1 MILFGTGGIRGV
13 MRKGEFDEDTV
24 KRASLSVAFWMK
36 QRKLKSVV
44 IAYDTRKNSREFAEL
59 AGRVFAGEG
68 IEAYVFPEPTPTPVL
83 SFAVRHMKAGA
94 GVVITASHNP
104 PEYNGYKVYTWDGVQ
119 AIPEYT
125 DEITEIY
132 KKVDISGVREGGF
145 KHVPSEVKESYIE
158 KVVEIVSN
166 LPRRTDLDVAYSP
179 LHGTGAN
186 YVPEVLRR
194 LGFKVRPVE
203 EQMKPDPNFSTV
215 PTPNPE
221 EDEALVLLNKKEATL
236 GLATDPDCDRVGVV
250 YRGRRLTGNQVGVL
264 LTDFLLEHVK
274 VENPLVIKT
283 IVTTDM
289 VRPIC
294 EERGA
299 YLEETPT
306 GFKFIGHL
314 IEEHTKKGDR
324 NFVFGFEESCGYL
337 AGDHARDKDGVVGS
351 VLSAIAFSNYDPYE
365 KLEELYRKYGY
376 YMEKLINFKFE
387 DVSKAIE
394 IYNSLKEYDGII
406 DYSKGYK
413 GIIPNETIAFVFEK
427 SRIFVRP
434 SGTEPKLKV
443 YIHVRGDT
451 REESENLMKESERK
465 IREILK
471 L

>member
-13 MRKGEFDEDTV
+13 MRKGEFDEETV
-24 KRASLSVAFWMK
+24 KRASLSTALWLK
-36 QRKLKSVV
+36 EKGQKSVV

-68 IEAYVFPEPTPTPVL
+68 LEAYVFPEPTPTPVL
-83 SFAVRHMKAGA
+83 SFAVRYMKAGG
-94 GVVITASHNP
+94 GVVVTASHNP
-104 PEYNGYKVYTWDGVQ
+104 PEYNGYKVYTWNGVQ

-132 KKVDISGVREGGF
+132 KKVDTSRVKEGEIKF
-145 KHVPSEVKESYIE
+145 VPPEVKESYINTVLE
-158 KVVEIVSN
+158 LVSN
-166 LPRRTDLDVAYSP
+166 LPMKTDLDIAYSP

-186 YVPEVLRR
+186 YVPEVLKR
-194 LGFKVRPVE
+194 LGFKVRLVE
-203 EQMKPDPNFSTV
+203 EQMKPDPNFSTA

-221 EDEALVLLNKKEATL
+221 EDEALVLLNKKGATL

-250 YRGRRLTGNQVGVL
+250 FRGRRLTGNQVGVL
-264 LTDFLLEHVK
+264 LTDFLLDYVK

-294 EERGA
+294 EEKGA
-299 YLEETPT
+299 FLEETPT

-314 IEEHTKKGDR
+314 IEEHSRKGDR

-337 AGDHARDKDGVVGS
+337 AGTHARDKDGVVGS
-351 VLSAIAFSNYDPYE
+351 VLSAIAFSNHDPYE
-365 KLEELYRKYGY
+365 KLEELYQKHGY
-376 YMEKLINFKFE
+376 YMEKLINFKVE
-387 DVSKAIE
+387 DVEKAIK
-394 IYNSLKEYDGII
+394 IYESLKTRNDII
-406 DYSKGYK
+406 DYSKGC
-413 GIIPNETIAFVFEK
+413 GNVIPNETIAFVFEK

-451 REESENLMKESERK
+451 REEAEELIRENEKK
-465 IREILK
+465 IEEILK

>member
-1 MILFGTGGIRGV
+1 MILFGTGGIRGI
-13 MRKGEFDEDTV
+13 MRKGEFDEETV
-24 KRASLSVAFWMK
+24 IRASLSVALWMREK
-36 QRKLKSVV
+36 GLKDVV
-44 IAYDTRKNSREFAEL
+44 VAYDTRKNSREFAEL
-59 AGRVFAGEG
+59 TAKVFAGQG
-68 IEAYVFPEPTPTPVL
+68 MKAYVFPEPTPTPVL
-83 SFAVRHMKAGA
+83 SYAVRTMKTGV

-104 PEYNGYKVYTWDGVQ
+104 PDYNGYKVYTWDGVQ

-132 KKVDISGVREGGF
+132 KRVDTSSVREGKF
-145 KHVPSEVKESYIE
+145 EPVPPEVKESYIE
-158 KVVEIVSN
+158 RVVGSFSKFPMN
-166 LPRRTDLDVAYSP
+166 TKLDVAYSP

-186 YVPEVLRR
+186 YVPEVLKR
-194 LGFKVRPVE
+194 LGFNVRLVE
-203 EQMKPDPNFSTV
+203 EQMGPDPNFSTV

-221 EDEALVLLNKKEATL
+221 EDTALVLLNRKNATL

-250 YRGRRLTGNQVGVL
+250 YSGKRLTGNQVGVL
-264 LTDFLLEHVK
+264 LTDFLLEHTR

-294 EERGA
+294 EEKGA

-337 AGDHARDKDGVVGS
+337 AGDFVRDKDGVIAS
-351 VLSAIAFSNYDPYE
+351 VLAAIAFSNYDPYGR
-365 KLEELYRKYGY
+365 LEELYRKYGY
-376 YMEKLINFKFE
+376 YVEKLLNVNLSSVE
-387 DVSKAIE
+387 EAE
-394 IYNSLKEYDGII
+394 RLYQSLKDREGII
-406 DYSKGYK
+406 DYSKGYN
-413 GIIPNETIAFVFEK
+413 GVIPNETILFVFDNI
-427 SRIFVRP
+427 RIFVRP

-443 YIHVRGDT
+443 YIHVRETT
-451 REESENLMKESERK
+451 RERAEKAIEEAQKK
-465 IREILK
+465 VKEILR

>member
-1 MILFGTGGIRGV
+1 M
-13 MRKGEFDEDTV
+13 
-24 KRASLSVAFWMK
+24 
-36 QRKLKSVV
+36 
-44 IAYDTRKNSREFAEL
+44 
-59 AGRVFAGEG
+59 
-68 IEAYVFPEPTPTPVL
+68 
-83 SFAVRHMKAGA
+83 
-94 GVVITASHNP
+94 
-104 PEYNGYKVYTWDGVQ
+104 
-119 AIPEYT
+119 
-125 DEITEIY
+125 
-132 KKVDISGVREGGF
+132 REGGF

-406 DYSKGYK
+406 DYSRGYK

>member
-13 MRKGEFDEDTV
+13 MRKGEFDEEAV
-24 KRASLSVAFWMK
+24 IRASLSVALWMK
-36 QRKLKSVV
+36 EKGVRDVV
-44 IAYDTRKNSREFAEL
+44 VAYDTRRNSREFAEL
-59 AGRVFAGEG
+59 TARVFAGQG
-68 IEAYVFPEPTPTPVL
+68 MKAYVFSEPTPTPVL
-83 SFAVRHMKAGA
+83 SYAVRTLKTGA

-104 PEYNGYKVYTWDGVQ
+104 PEYNGYKVYTWNGVQ

-132 KKVDISGVREGGF
+132 KRVDTSSVREGEF
-145 KHVPSEVKESYIE
+145 EPVPPEVKESYVE
-158 KVVEIVSN
+158 KVVESFSKFPMN
-166 LPRRTDLDVAYSP
+166 TKLDVAYSP

-186 YVPEVLRR
+186 YVPEVLKR
-194 LGFKVRPVE
+194 LGFNVRLVE
-203 EQMKPDPNFSTV
+203 EQMNPDPDFSTV

-221 EDEALVLLNKKEATL
+221 EDVALVLLNQRNATL

-250 YRGRRLTGNQVGVL
+250 YSGKRLTGNQVGVL
-264 LTDFLLEHVK
+264 LTDFLLEHTK

-294 EERGA
+294 EEKGA

-324 NFVFGFEESCGYL
+324 TFVFGFEESCGYL
-337 AGDHARDKDGVVGS
+337 AGDFVRDKDGVIAS
-351 VLSAIAFSNYDPYE
+351 ALSAIAFSNYDPYE
-365 KLEELYRKYGY
+365 RLEELYRKYGY
-376 YMEKLINFKFE
+376 YVEKLLNINLPSVE
-387 DVSKAIE
+387 EAE
-394 IYNSLKEYDGII
+394 RLYRSLKSYKGII
-406 DYSKGYK
+406 DYSEGYD
-413 GIIPNETIAFVFEK
+413 GVIPNETILFVFDNTK
-427 SRIFVRP
+427 IFVRP

-443 YIHVRGDT
+443 YIHVREAT
-451 REESENLMKESERK
+451 REKAEKAIEEAQKK
-465 IREILK
+465 VKEILR